1 MKKKK
6 SQSEIIQQLTDREL
20 NFHLIYT
27 QFALLTISVISGIF
41 LFKDLST
48 FFELIRFDS
57 SIYSMGISSGAAVV
71 LLDMLLMK
79 WVPGHYYHDGGIN
92 ERIFKRRSFSGIFFL
107 TLLIAFS
114 EEILFRGIIQ
124 THFGWIAAS
133 LIFAIVH
140 IRYWGHWFLIVNIL
154 ILSFWIGGIY
164 EYSHHNLLT
173 VIVMHFVIDFF
184 SGLLIKYKRD
194 R

>member
-1 MKKKK
+1 MKKKR

-20 NFHLIYT
+20 NFHLITT

-48 FFELIRFDS
+48 FFELFRFDS
-57 SIYSMGISSGAAVV
+57 SIYSMGVASGVTVV
-71 LLDMLLMK
+71 LIDMLLMK
-79 WVPGHYYHDGGIN
+79 WVPEHYYHDGGIN
-92 ERIFKRRSFSGIFFL
+92 ERIFKGRSFSGIFFL

-133 LIFAIVH
+133 VIFAIVH

-154 ILSFWIGGIY
+154 ILSLWIGGIY
-164 EYSHHNLLT
+164 QYSQDNLLT
-173 VIVMHFVIDFF
+173 VMAMHFVIDFV
-184 SGLLIKYKRD
+184 SGLLIKYKKR
-194 R
+194 